1 MERKFVRAYDICLL
15 LFQKFKERNRSG
27 FDLCDAVILPA
38 NRLSSY
44 LSLLEVNIFTFIILA
59 YKHPHLKTLRLPSL
73 WYIIHECHNRSNYD
87 NC

>member
-1 MERKFVRAYDICLL
+1 MERKFAQTFDICYF

-44 LSLLEVNIFTFIILA
+44 LSLLEVNIFTFD
-59 YKHPHLKTLRLPSL
+59 YKHPLLKTLPLPAMY
-73 WYIIHECHNRSNYD
+73 YIILYVTTGAI
-87 NC
+87 